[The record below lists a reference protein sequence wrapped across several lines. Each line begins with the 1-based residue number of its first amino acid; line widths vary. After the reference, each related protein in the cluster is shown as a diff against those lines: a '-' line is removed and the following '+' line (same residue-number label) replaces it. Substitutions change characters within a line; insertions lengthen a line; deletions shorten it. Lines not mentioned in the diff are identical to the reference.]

1 MRIALASLLIA
12 GSVYAQ
18 AGELEKLRQDLDNAN
33 KRIEALEKDK
43 NKRELEKEL
52 EAEMDKTPPASGGLA
67 SLPLGGGA
75 SARLLDLSFDLLF
88 AAGTSSARDEVIRS
102 LQAGDHDPRRRGF
115 TIQNLEITGKGA
127 VDPYFNGEVHVILKI
142 DQDGETGV
150 ELEEAFLTTT
160 CLPWG
165 FQVKAGQMF
174 ESFGRLN
181 LMHPHAWQFVDQPV
195 VNSRFLGPEGLRSQ
209 GAEVSWLAPTPWFL
223 LATAGVF
230 NANGG
235 TTHSFINEEESPF
248 YVNADGRDVATL
260 EDLQYLVRVASN
272 FDLGDTIST
281 TIGASWAHGPNSTG
295 GSADTDLLGADFY
308 LRWKPLQNDHGW
320 PFVQFQAEWMGRRFE
335 QARGFDEDGNSFE
348 HDELWDW
355 GYYAQVVWG
364 FTHRWTVG
372 ARWDQGKGELA
383 HDDRDNFEF
392 DPRYRIS
399 AALTF
404 YPTEF
409 SKIRLQYNYD
419 HGSAIAS
426 FHGSSK
432 DEHSVWLQ
440 VEFLLGTHGA
450 HKF

>member
-1 MRIALASLLIA
+1 MA
-12 GSVYAQ
+12 
-18 AGELEKLRQDLDNAN
+18 K
-33 KRIEALEKDK
+33 
-43 NKRELEKEL
+43 
-52 EAEMDKTPPASGGLA
+52 PPPSPGGLA
-67 SLPLGGGA
+67 SLPLGGGVQ
-75 SARLLDLSFDLLF
+75 ARLLDLSFNLLL

-102 LQAGDHDPRRRGF
+102 LQGGDHDPRRRGF

-127 VDPYFNGEVHVILKI
+127 VDPYFNGEAHIILKI

-165 FQVKAGQMF
+165 FQIKAGQMF

-181 LMHPHAWQFVDQPV
+181 LQHPHAWQFVDQPI

-209 GAEVSWLAPTPWFL
+209 GAELSWLAPTPWYL

-230 NANGG
+230 NANGA
-235 TTHSFINEEESPF
+235 TTHSFINDEESPF
-248 YVNADGRDVATL
+248 YVNVDGRDVATL

-335 QARGFDEDGNSFE
+335 QARGFDGDGNSFE

-355 GYYAQVVWG
+355 GYYAQAVWG
-364 FTHRWTVG
+364 FTHRWTIG
-372 ARWDQGKGELA
+372 ARWEQGKGEIA
-383 HDDRDNFEF
+383 NDDPDNFNF

-440 VEFLLGTHGA
+440 VEFLLGTHGS